1 MSLRCSIS
9 LVWCSYNSYIDEPLR
24 GINVYANMKA
34 QKTDGS
40 FQRLYYAPAA
50 KLDMEGA
57 DQTTSY

>member
-1 MSLRCSIS
+1 MC
-9 LVWCSYNSYIDEPLR
+9 CSYNSYIDEPLR

-57 DQTTSY
+57 EPAHILLSKIASS